1 MNLRRETGVSLGKG
15 GSPNLVQADTGNFR
29 YFQSQPK
36 PKRDPIA
43 QGFAQFTL
51 TASQR
56 LVLGPYSLQPGDFT
70 PVPSLRPR

>member
-1 MNLRRETGVSLGKG
+1 MNLRRETGVSLGMG

-43 QGFAQFTL
+43 QGFAQFAL
-51 TASQR
+51 TASQG
-56 LVLGPYSLQPGDFT
+56 LMFGPNSLPSGKFT
-70 PVPSLRPR
+70 Q